1 MALLSSI
8 LGFSLFGLG
17 ARIGQLGIQKRNLF
31 ESASSFPSLSTSS
44 SRNITRLSVIADSSF
59 LGHVFM
65 VALAHLSVSSSSRA
79 DPGGH
84 IISMLA
90 FGYVGYWAHRWD
102 ERAGVLI
109 AEKRAEIA
117 ERRGQRIARAEAASA
132 AALAEAS

>member
-31 ESASSFPSLSTSS
+31 DSAFPFLPSVC
-44 SRNITRLSVIADSSF
+44 LSVC
-59 LGHVFM
+59 
-65 VALAHLSVSSSSRA
+65 LSHKDRPA

-90 FGYVGYWAHRWD
+90 FGYLGYWAHEWD
-102 ERAGVLI
+102 QRATVLI
-109 AEKRAEIA
+109 AEKRAEIS
-117 ERRGQRIARAEAASA
+117 ERRKLRIARAEEASA